1 MTERPHITEDV
12 AAMVADAIRRDGG
25 VIIGTPEWC
34 MDHGFSAEDFDA
46 FLQAA
51 IRQGAEYDFRD
62 ANASLYGTAV
72 TMGVPKKIGVDGDK
86 ITLTVAIEAS
96 RAGDVARLMP
106 LRSQTCDIALTPAN
120 MPLPLDMAAEG
131 MQPLPMQMGGEE

>member
-1 MTERPHITEDV
+1 MVERPHITEDI

-25 VIIGTPEWC
+25 ALIGTPEWC
-34 MDHGFSAEDFDA
+34 MDNGFSTDDFDA

-62 ANASLYGTAV
+62 ANASLYGTAT

-86 ITLTVAIEAS
+86 ITLAVAIEAS
-96 RAGDVARLMP
+96 HAGDVARLMP

-120 MPLPLDMAAEG
+120 MPLPLGMEAEG
-131 MQPLPMQMGGEE
+131 MQPLPMQMGGE